1 MSLFIGAGTALIT
14 PFSGGEIDYVTLE
27 RLINWQIEES
37 IDAIIIS
44 GTTGESPTLSRE
56 EKKSLLDFALKTVKG
71 RVPVIAGAGTNS
83 TSDSILLSKDAEAL
97 GADGLLVVTPY
108 YNKPS
113 QRGLYAHY
121 EAIAE
126 AVSLPVI
133 LYNVPGRTS
142 VDLLP
147 ETVIALSKIPNI
159 TGLKEASGKPQRVE
173 MLKGNVPEGFRI
185 YTGNDPEIAE
195 FMERGA
201 HGVISVLSNVMP
213 RLTHTLVSG
222 SLEGKKEEA
231 RTLQKKAERLI
242 EALFMETNPV
252 PVKEALAF
260 MGFGNPEFRLP
271 LVGLETHHRE
281 ELYEVLKQYE
291 VV

>member
-1 MSLFIGAGTALIT
+1 
-14 PFSGGEIDYVTLE
+14 
-27 RLINWQIEES
+27 
-37 IDAIIIS
+37 
-44 GTTGESPTLSRE
+44 
-56 EKKSLLDFALKTVKG
+56 
-71 RVPVIAGAGTNS
+71 
-83 TSDSILLSKDAEAL
+83 
-97 GADGLLVVTPY
+97 
-108 YNKPS
+108 
-113 QRGLYAHY
+113 
-121 EAIAE
+121 
-126 AVSLPVI
+126 VI

-159 TGLKEASGKPQRVE
+159 LGLKEASGKPQRVE